1 MEEKNLKNLK
11 NFEIELNYSDVYKRI
26 KNEIKDF
33 VINRL
38 LNKLSLQYEEI
49 ESIKSENEMLKKNL
63 TFIIKKGLLE
73 HYLEKYNYNQN
84 KLNINT
90 ISNKKNFCN
99 SSFFSPKYTENNNY
113 LQTELNTLNES
124 QIYKKNSIEKKAND
138 LMYNI
143 LKKNNNKSKFL
154 LTRNSSLYEGAYMT
168 ERSKKNLNHSCDSNF
183 IMTET
188 NLRKYTF
195 NKNKILNGYHSQRDI
210 STKKFGSKTSLDKIN
225 NKNISKDN
233 SYRIGNS
240 NEKKKNLKTNS
251 FIPFKK
257 DTLDSK
263 KIDKRTLKN
272 RSPFLKN
279 KI

>member
-1 MEEKNLKNLK
+1 
-11 NFEIELNYSDVYKRI
+11 
-26 KNEIKDF
+26 
-33 VINRL
+33 
-38 LNKLSLQYEEI
+38 
-49 ESIKSENEMLKKNL
+49 
-63 TFIIKKGLLE
+63 
-73 HYLEKYNYNQN
+73 
-84 KLNINT
+84 
-90 ISNKKNFCN
+90 
-99 SSFFSPKYTENNNY
+99 
-113 LQTELNTLNES
+113 
-124 QIYKKNSIEKKAND
+124 
-138 LMYNI
+138 MYNI

-210 STKKFGSKTSLDKIN
+210 ATKKFGSKTSLDKIN

-272 RSPFLKN
+272 RSPFLTN